1 MASRHETDGFLR
13 NAFDA
18 FVRARQRQAQIYV
31 DDVLRSLDRGTL
43 ADQFHGSARAKKRPD

>member
-1 MASRHETDGFLR
+1 MASRHERDGFLR